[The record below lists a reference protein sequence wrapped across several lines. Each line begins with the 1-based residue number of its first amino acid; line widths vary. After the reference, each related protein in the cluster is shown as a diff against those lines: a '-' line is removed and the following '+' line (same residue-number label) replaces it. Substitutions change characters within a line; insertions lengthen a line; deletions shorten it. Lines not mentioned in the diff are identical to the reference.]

1 MAFVASIDRQLELQL
16 AGSCKKIGHHSAW
29 PWCQSSLNGLSFM
42 DEKEQNERK
51 THVLCLFCS
60 GCSYHED
67 RKKTLWSLPC
77 QFTLCVLVRWEST
90 LLFSCWSSTESS
102 PGMYTAAPLGMFL
115 KLPPFFSSPFKC
127 LRLSEIIIFLQWGY
141 RHIGMGSIAQTCPL
155 HNCSHLG
162 KVVVKPSTV
171 LESQGLL
178 HNSTPKFGL
187 SFTG

>member
-1 MAFVASIDRQLELQL
+1 MLDRDAKVPLMDCPLWMKRNKMKERLMFFVFFALDVAIMKTGKKLCDHFLVNSHHVCW
-16 AGSCKKIGHHSAW
+16 AGRNHI
-29 PWCQSSLNGLSFM
+29 
-42 DEKEQNERK
+42 
-51 THVLCLFCS
+51 
-60 GCSYHED
+60 
-67 RKKTLWSLPC
+67 
-77 QFTLCVLVRWEST
+77 
-90 LLFSCWSSTESS
+90 LFSCWSSTESS
-102 PGMYTAAPLGMFL
+102 PGMYTAAPLGMFI

-141 RHIGMGSIAQTCPL
+141 RHIGMVSIAQTCPL